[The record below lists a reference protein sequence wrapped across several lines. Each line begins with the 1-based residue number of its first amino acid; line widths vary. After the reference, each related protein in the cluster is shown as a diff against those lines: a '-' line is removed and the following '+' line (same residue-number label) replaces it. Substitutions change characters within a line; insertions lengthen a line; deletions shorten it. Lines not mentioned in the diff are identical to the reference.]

1 VGCGW
6 AVKVR
11 EGLTKQKRRD
21 VKYSRSLLEEYT
33 IEAVVKY
40 SSSLLE
46 TMQGR
51 L

>member
-11 EGLTKQKRRD
+11 ERVTKQKRRD
-21 VKYSRSLLEEYT
+21 LKYSGSLLEEYT
-33 IEAVVKY
+33 IEAVMKY
-40 SSSLLE
+40 SSSLFE
-46 TMQGR
+46 ITQGR